1 MKRKRKDIKLKNIT
15 LSIEEELYDL
25 LSVVNNRSVF
35 ISDILRYFLKDISKE
50 ELVLAMLN
58 DDPVSYLISNKLD
71 KQKSN
76 TDNVNNNNNKH
87 HTINTNNKSPINI
100 DFESFW

>member
-76 TDNVNNNNNKH
+76 TDNVNNNNKH